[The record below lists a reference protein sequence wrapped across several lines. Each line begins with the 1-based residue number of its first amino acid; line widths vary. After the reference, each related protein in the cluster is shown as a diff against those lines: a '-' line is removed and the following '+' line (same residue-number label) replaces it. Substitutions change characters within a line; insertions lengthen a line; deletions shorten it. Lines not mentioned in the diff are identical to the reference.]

1 MQRRRMA
8 VLDTVEAV
16 GRETMST
23 EEYDQDSNTDAW
35 LDEIPE
41 RCDARPPLGWHPIP
55 HRQLAQVPDDAM
67 KMVRFFILARHYCT
81 DREDVETAGTV

>member
-1 MQRRRMA
+1 MHGWVRSRNDATR
-8 VLDTVEAV
+8 
-16 GRETMST
+16 GR
-23 EEYDQDSNTDAW
+23 
-35 LDEIPE
+35 
-41 RCDARPPLGWHPIP
+41 PLGWHPIP